1 MGTSPAFTRT
11 KKMLNRKRKDARESG
26 FLAVDGL
33 LFSTGG
39 AADVNGVCSRIFTFE
54 KTKKNK

>member
-1 MGTSPAFTRT
+1 
-11 KKMLNRKRKDARESG
+11 MLNRKRRDARESG

-39 AADVNGVCSRIFTFE
+39 AADVNGVCGRIFAFE